1 MIEVKNKT
9 LAGMKFIDLFAGL
22 GGFRLA
28 LESLG
33 AECVY
38 SNEWD
43 KYAQQVYND
52 NFGEIP
58 EGDITQVD
66 ETSIPDHDIL
76 CAGFPCQ
83 AFSISGKQRGFE
95 DSRGTLFFDVARI
108 VKCKKPKI
116 VFMENVKNFAV
127 HDNGRTLQ
135 VVRDTMIELGYSFY
149 PKVLNAVDYGVP
161 QKRERI
167 YMVCFRND
175 LRIKDFAFPFPFE
188 LKKHVEDYLLPED
201 QIPSKYYVNRPDTYM
216 EDKEDN
222 IYSKKTIRLGI
233 VNKGGQGERIYSTKG
248 IAITLSA
255 YGGGVF
261 AKTGGYLVNGRYRRL
276 VPRECARIM
285 GYPDSYK
292 IIANDNQAYKQFG
305 NSVVIDVLQYIA
317 LKIGETY
324 EGAVKWMKWIL
335 EFGCHKMGKIKK

>member
-1 MIEVKNKT
+1 MITVDKLYFKNW
-9 LAGMKFIDLFAGL
+9 KFIDLFAGL

-33 AECVY
+33 AQCVY

-43 KYAQQVYND
+43 LPAQEVYYE
-52 NFGEIP
+52 NFGDVP
-58 EGDITQVD
+58 DGDITKVN
-66 ETSIPDHDIL
+66 ESIIPDHDIL

-108 VKCKKPKI
+108 VKEKKPKI
-116 VFMENVKNFAV
+116 VFMENVKNFAT
-127 HDNGRTLQ
+127 HDGGKTLE
-135 VVRDTMIELGYSFY
+135 VVKATMEELGYTFNQR
-149 PKVLNAVDYGVP
+149 VLNSVDYGVP

-175 LRIKDFAFPFPFE
+175 IITKNFTFPKTIK
-188 LKKHVEDYLLPED
+188 LTKHVEDFLLED
-201 QIPSKYYVNRPDTYM
+201 ESLTEHLYVTRNDTYYNGTKDDVYS
-216 EDKEDN
+216 DK
-222 IYSKKTIRLGI
+222 SIRLGI

-248 IAITLSA
+248 IAITFSA

-261 AKTGGYLVNGRYRRL
+261 AKTGGYLVNGRPRRL
-276 VPRECARIM
+276 HPRECARLM

-292 IIANDNQAYKQFG
+292 ISKKANQAYQQFG
-305 NSVVIDVLQYIA
+305 NSVVIDVLQYIGIEIGKA
-317 LKIGETY
+317 LE
-324 EGAVKWMKWIL
+324 A
-335 EFGCHKMGKIKK
+335 

>member
-1 MIEVKNKT
+1 MIEIKEKLLEGYT
-9 LAGMKFIDLFAGL
+9 FIDLFAGL

-33 AECVY
+33 GKCVY

-43 KYAQQVYND
+43 EPVQKVYAE
-52 NFGEIP
+52 NFGDLP

-66 ETSIPDHDIL
+66 EKTIPNHDIL

-83 AFSISGKQRGFE
+83 AFSISGKQKGFE

-108 VKCKKPKI
+108 VKEKKPKI
-116 VFMENVKNFAV
+116 VFMENVKNFAT
-127 HDNGRTLQ
+127 HDDGRTLE
-135 VVRDTMIELGYSFY
+135 VVKATMEELGYTFNQ
-149 PKVLNAVDYGVP
+149 KVLNAVDYGVP

-175 LRIKDFAFPFPFE
+175 LIIQEFRYPKPFE
-188 LKKHVEDYLLPED
+188 LTRHVEDFLLKDE
-201 QIPSKYYVNRPDTYM
+201 SMVSSLYVERPDTYFNGA
-216 EDKEDN
+216 EDN
-222 IYSKKTIRLGI
+222 VYSNKPIRLGT

-255 YGGGVF
+255 YGGGIF
-261 AKTGGYLVNGRYRRL
+261 AKTGGYLINGKTRKL
-276 VPRECARIM
+276 HPRECARIM

-292 IIANDNQAYKQFG
+292 MSSSPNQAYKQFG
-305 NSVVIDVLQYIA
+305 NSVVIDVLQ
-317 LKIGETY
+317 LIGIEIGKTMK
-324 EGAVKWMKWIL
+324 GVKTH
-335 EFGCHKMGKIKK
+335 E

>member
-1 MIEVKNKT
+1 MITIEKKLLKNY
-9 LAGMKFIDLFAGL
+9 KFIDLFAGL

-33 AECVY
+33 AKCVY

-43 KYAQQVYND
+43 PHAQKVYAD
-52 NFGEIP
+52 NFGHIP
-58 EGDITQVD
+58 EGDITKVD
-66 ETSIPDHDIL
+66 EKTIPNHDIL

-108 VKCKKPKI
+108 VKEKKPKI
-116 VFMENVKNFAV
+116 VFMENVKNFAT
-127 HDNGRTLQ
+127 HDGGKTLS
-135 VVRDTMIELGYSFY
+135 VVKSTMEELGYTFY
-149 PKVLNAVDYGVP
+149 QKVLNSVTYGMP

-175 LRIKDFAFPFPFE
+175 LDINTFKFPKPFK
-188 LKKHVEDYLLPED
+188 LTR
-201 QIPSKYYVNRPDTYM
+201 YVNDFLLKDETIVESLYIDRLDTYYN
-216 EDKEDN
+216 DTEDN
-222 IYSKKTIRLGI
+222 KYSDKPIRLGI

-255 YGGGVF
+255 HGGGAF
-261 AKTGGYLVNGRYRRL
+261 AKTGGYLVNGRPRKL
-276 VPRECARIM
+276 HPRECARLM
-285 GYPDSYK
+285 GFPDSYK
-292 IIANDNQAYKQFG
+292 ISSSFNQAYKQFG

-317 LKIGETY
+317 IEIGL
-324 EGAVKWMKWIL
+324 AL
-335 EFGCHKMGKIKK
+335 EKKSDE

>member
-1 MIEVKNKT
+1 MIDVEKKY
-9 LAGMKFIDLFAGL
+9 LEGMTFIDLFAGL

-33 AECVY
+33 AKCVY

-43 KYAQQVYND
+43 EPVQKVYYE
-52 NFGEIP
+52 NFGDMP

-66 ETSIPDHDIL
+66 EKSIPDHDIL

-108 VKCKKPKI
+108 VKEKKPKI
-116 VFMENVKNFAV
+116 VFLENVKNFAT
-127 HDNGRTLQ
+127 HDNGHTLE
-135 VVRDTMIELGYSFY
+135 VVQGTMEELGYTFY
-149 PKVLNAVDYGVP
+149 QKVLNAVDYGIP

-175 LRIKDFAFPFPFE
+175 LGIKNFSYPKPFKLE
-188 LKKHVEDYLLPED
+188 KHVEDFLLKDESLVESLYVERPD
-201 QIPSKYYVNRPDTYM
+201 MYFNDTTDSKYS
-216 EDKEDN
+216 E
-222 IYSKKTIRLGI
+222 KTIRLGT

-255 YGGGVF
+255 YGGGIF
-261 AKTGGYLVNGRYRRL
+261 AKTGGYLINGRTRKL
-276 VPRECARIM
+276 HPRECARIM

-292 IIANDNQAYKQFG
+292 MSESMNQAYKQFG
-305 NSVVIDVLQYIA
+305 NSVVVDVLQYIGEE
-317 LKIGETY
+317 IGKAIE
-324 EGAVKWMKWIL
+324 E
-335 EFGCHKMGKIKK
+335 KK

>member
-1 MIEVKNKT
+1 MIEIKNKT
-9 LAGMKFIDLFAGL
+9 LSGYKFIDLFAGL

-33 AECVY
+33 AECIY

-43 KYAQQVYND
+43 KFAQEVYND
-52 NFGEIP
+52 NFGDIP

-66 ETSIPDHDIL
+66 EKTIPDHDIL

-108 VKCKKPKI
+108 VKEKRPKV
-116 VFMENVKNFAV
+116 VFMENVKNFAA
-127 HDNGRTLQ
+127 HDNGNTLQ
-135 VVRDTMIELGYSFY
+135 VVKQTMEDLGYTFY
-149 PKVLNAVDYGVP
+149 QKVLNAVDYGIP

-175 LRIKDFAFPFPFE
+175 LDVKDFVYPKGFS
-188 LKKHVEDYLLPED
+188 LQRHVEDFLIKDNSIDVSNLIVER
-201 QIPSKYYVNRPDTYM
+201 KDTYM
-216 EDKEDN
+216 NGADEDT
-222 IYSKKTIRLGI
+222 YSDKSIRLGI

-255 YGGGVF
+255 NGGGVF
-261 AKTGGYLVNGRYRRL
+261 SKTGGYLIDGKTRRL
-276 VPRECARIM
+276 HPRECARIM

-292 IIANDNQAYKQFG
+292 MCKNMNQAYKQFG
-305 NSVVIDVLQYIA
+305 NSVVVDVLQYIGIE
-317 LKIGETY
+317 IGKSLM
-324 EGAVKWMKWIL
+324 V
-335 EFGCHKMGKIKK
+335 